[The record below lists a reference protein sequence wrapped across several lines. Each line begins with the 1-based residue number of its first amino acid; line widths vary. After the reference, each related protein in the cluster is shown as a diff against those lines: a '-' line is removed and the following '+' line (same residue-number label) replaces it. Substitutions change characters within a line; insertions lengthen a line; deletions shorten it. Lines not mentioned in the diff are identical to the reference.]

1 MINLW
6 YEESYWG
13 HAGGRVSGPEK
24 VVKNTI
30 DALEQEGID
39 YAINDDTYSYNFLMQ
54 YQHGVAHLKHQ
65 ELEHSSCVIGPQVWP
80 FDSYGNFLIEN
91 PQYYKNIIAPSEWVK
106 NLFENKLGISK
117 VVVWPVGIKE
127 PNIISNQSIDCLIY
141 YKNRPAEHLEQVKS
155 LLSKRGLTH
164 VQLQYGSYSQDEF
177 KDALAKVQF
186 CIIIDN
192 TESQGIAIQEMM
204 AVGKPLFVWDI
215 NEWDYMGEQ
224 YKVPATSVPYWSD
237 ECGEKFYFVDEL
249 EETFERFYDRIDTY
263 NPRNLIDSELSYKSS
278 MKKLLNIF
286 GE

>member
-1 MINLW
+1 MLNIFYRTSHLQ
-6 YEESYWG
+6 
-13 HAGGRVSGPEK
+13 GRMSGPLKVIQNLCQSLEDCGVKYATNTEEYKHNFFLHWDPYQVEVYKTIKNKESLLVGPQMWPFAPEFKQLTEYGK
-24 VVKNTI
+24 VV
-30 DALEQEGID
+30 
-39 YAINDDTYSYNFLMQ
+39 
-54 YQHGVAHLKHQ
+54 
-65 ELEHSSCVIGPQVWP
+65 
-80 FDSYGNFLIEN
+80 
-91 PQYYKNIIAPSEWVK
+91 APSWWVK
-106 NLFENKLGISK
+106 DKLEK
-117 VVVWPVGIKE
+117 YFNVTKCLTWPVAIYKPE
-127 PNIISNQSIDCLIY
+127 TYHSVIQNDCLIY
-141 YKNRPAEHLEQVKS
+141 HKNRTQEDLEYIKL
-155 LLSKRGLTH
+155 LLSRRRLTYT
-164 VQLQYGSYSQDEF
+164 QLQYGSYTQDDF
-177 KDALAKVQF
+177 KKALASVRF
-186 CIIIDN
+186 CVIIDN